1 MKMSLGHTFLKNKV
15 DLLLSFEL
23 QKNIVECDF
32 PIGYWI
38 LVAFSS
44 TVMRQKPSNCKYILL
59 CMLGM
64 ELGTT

>member
-32 PIGYWI
+32 PIWI
-38 LVAFSS
+38 LDFGCILI
-44 TVMRQKPSNCKYILL
+44 NCHETKTFKL
-59 CMLGM
+59 
-64 ELGTT
+64 